1 MKTYEDLF
9 DKDSDT
15 SQEVGSVYSDD
26 IQVNFMIEI

>member
-1 MKTYEDLF
+1 MEAYEELF
-9 DKDSDT
+9 DKDSDN